1 MMILIHF
8 YWPALA
14 ASLLIGLVSGILAF
28 RRRAPKP
35 RSTP

>member
-1 MMILIHF
+1 MMTLIHF

-28 RRRAPKP
+28 RRKGPESRRIP
-35 RSTP
+35 

>member
-1 MMILIHF
+1 MMTLLHF

-28 RRRAPKP
+28 RRKNPKS
-35 RSTP
+35 RSIP